1 MCYILVI
8 TIANIANL
16 ASTATAI
23 TIQRDWI
30 VVVAGE
36 DRSKLAGEIRWL
48 FNTLNVLLSKLDLF
62 RLEFD
67 RGQHTF
73 DSRCYKKTPGKKG
86 SFSFPLPCSGLHLL
100 RLKNYNSVSIPILVL
115 FSF

>member
-1 MCYILVI
+1 MII

-36 DRSKLAGEIRWL
+36 NRSRLAGNWESMNPWPSVGRDAFLPLVVWEG
-48 FNTLNVLLSKLDLF
+48 FKNTPWEAPGFCIAALTES
-62 RLEFD
+62 
-67 RGQHTF
+67 
-73 DSRCYKKTPGKKG
+73 DSAVT
-86 SFSFPLPCSGLHLL
+86 
-100 RLKNYNSVSIPILVL
+100 
-115 FSF
+115 

>member
-36 DRSKLAGEIRWL
+36 DRSKLAGEMHCLSNI
-48 FNTLNVLLSKLDLF
+48 LNCL
-62 RLEFD
+62 
-67 RGQHTF
+67 TF
-73 DSRCYKKTPGKKG
+73 QD
-86 SFSFPLPCSGLHLL
+86 
-100 RLKNYNSVSIPILVL
+100 
-115 FSF
+115 

>member
-1 MCYILVI
+1 MII

-36 DRSKLAGEIRWL
+36 NRSRLAGNWDVTLSTKGTHESMAVSGMGRL
-48 FNTLNVLLSKLDLF
+48 FTVGCLG
-62 RLEFD
+62 RL
-67 RGQHTF
+67 
-73 DSRCYKKTPGKKG
+73 
-86 SFSFPLPCSGLHLL
+86 
-100 RLKNYNSVSIPILVL
+100 
-115 FSF
+115 